1 MSDKDEAFI
10 NAQTHHQPEVE
21 HPIETEITQSYIDY
35 SMSVIISRALP
46 DTRDWLKPVIRR
58 ILFGMYQMNNV
69 YNQKHKK
76 SARIVWEVMWKYHP
90 HGDASIYDAMVRLAQ
105 GWSMRYPLVDGQW
118 NFWSIDWDGAAAMRY
133 TEARLTKLAEEM
145 MDDIEQDTVDWR
157 LNFDWTLKEPV
168 MLPTKFPN
176 QLCNGTMGIAVGMAT
191 NMAPHN
197 LNEVLDA
204 CHLLLEK
211 EGKKMMATVIDEN
224 WMEVEKEV
232 EYSVSV
238 DEIMDI
244 IQWPDFPTWWTIFDR
259 ENIKEVYRKWK
270 GPIVVRWKTHTEVY
284 EDSHVIV
291 IDEIPYLVNKSA
303 LVSKIGELVVDKKI
317 EWISDIRDE
326 SNKNKNRIVLY
337 LRKGVNPDA
346 VLVQLYKFTELQTN
360 FNINNVSLVD
370 GWTQP
375 RLLNIKELL
384 MEFVTFRREVVRR
397 RSAYQL
403 QKAKDRLHILEWL
416 KRAIDIIDD
425 VIATIRHS
433 ADKKEAKDNLMSKF
447 EFSEEQAEY
456 ILQMRLQSLV
466 WLEIQKI
473 MDEIAE
479 KQAQIAEL
487 TEILNNPFKLDE
499 VVQSEFDYMK
509 QKYGDERKTDVSD
522 DTSLLNLSWSIKA
535 IQAAADKIKED
546 VICWIGAD
554 YSMRVLYQSR
564 IQTIPEETI
573 DLIYTHN
580 QDRLIVITDLWELV
594 VQRLKD
600 FGQHTMAKPAVN
612 LKNHFNL
619 RGKIVFAKTL
629 HYNYEYLTFL
639 TNQNNLKKIKKE
651 LVLSFKKFPTV
662 IMNLG
667 QGEKIVKVEAVNDS
681 DNLWVITKQWW
692 MLIFNTAELRPMWKT
707 AWWVKAIELQEGD
720 SIANMFLYKD
730 EPFILIHSSKNA
742 KLLSMDDLKIWK
754 RARKWQVVMTGNDE
768 LEWWLS
774 IIEWAVRLRFDDGSM
789 ETLHSNNI
797 HLAEPETPLV
807 KISDKAIT
815 IAYRPWEEKDEN
827 RKYKEEKKKNG
838 PEEQDNLFSILGIIP
853 SVPVKAKEE
862 DEADIE
868 EEIDD
873 VEEDNEI
880 EEGNELEDSEE

>member
-1 MSDKDEAFI
+1 MSDKDEAFL
-10 NAQTHHQPEVE
+10 NAQTNHQPEIE
-21 HPIETEITQSYIDY
+21 HPIEKEITQSYIDY

-46 DTRDWLKPVIRR
+46 DTRDGLKPVIRR
-58 ILFGMYQMNNV
+58 ILFWMYQMNNF

-76 SARIVWEVMWKYHP
+76 SARIVGEVMWKYHP

-105 GWSMRYPLVDGQW
+105 TWSMRYPLVDGQG
-118 NFWSIDWDGAAAMRY
+118 NFGSIDGDGAAAMRY

-145 MDDIEQDTVDWR
+145 MEDIEQDTIDWR
-157 LNFDWTLKEPV
+157 LNFDGTLKEPV

-176 QLCNGTMGIAVGMAT
+176 QLCNGTMWIAVWMAT

-204 CHLLLEK
+204 CHLLLTK
-211 EGKKMMATVIDEN
+211 EWKKMMATVINEN
-224 WMEVEKEV
+224 WIEEEKEV
-232 EYSVSV
+232 EYSVTV

-244 IQWPDFPTWWTIFDR
+244 IKGPDFPTGWVIFDR

-270 GPIVVRWKTHTEVY
+270 WPIVVRGKTHTEVY

-291 IDEIPYLVNKSA
+291 IDEIPYLVNKAA

-337 LRKGVNPDA
+337 LRKWVNPDA
-346 VLVQLYKFTELQTN
+346 VLIQLYKFTELQTN
-360 FNINNVSLVD
+360 FNINNVSLVEW
-370 GWTQP
+370 WTQP

-397 RSAYQL
+397 RSVYQL

-416 KRAIDIIDD
+416 KRAIDIIDE
-425 VIATIRHS
+425 VIATIRNS
-433 ADKKEAKDNLMSKF
+433 KDKKDAKDNLMTNF
-447 EFSEEQAEY
+447 QFSEEQAEY

-473 MDEIAE
+473 VDEIAE
-479 KQAQIAEL
+479 KERLIEEL
-487 TEILNNPFKLDE
+487 TEILNNPEKLDW
-499 VVQSEFDYMK
+499 VVQAEFDYMK

-522 DTSLLNLSWSIKA
+522 DTSMLNLSWSIKA
-535 IQAAADKIKED
+535 LQSAADKIKED
-546 VICWIGAD
+546 VICRIGAD
-554 YSMRVLYQSR
+554 YSMRVLYQTR

-600 FGQHTMAKPAVN
+600 FWQHTMAKPALN
-612 LKNHFNL
+612 LKHHFEL
-619 RGKIVFAKTL
+619 KWKIVFAKTL
-629 HYNYEYLTFL
+629 HYSYEYLTFL
-639 TNQNNLKKIKKE
+639 TTHNNIKKIQKE

-662 IMNLG
+662 IMHLEP
-667 QGEKIVKVEAVNDS
+667 GEKIVKVEAVNDS
-681 DNLWVITKQWW
+681 DNLWIITKQGR
-692 MLIFNTAELRPMWKT
+692 MLLFNTADLRPMWKT

-720 SIANMFLYKD
+720 AVANMFLYKD
-730 EPFILIHSSKNA
+730 EPFILIHSNKNA
-742 KLLSMDDLKIWK
+742 KLLSLDDLRMWK
-754 RARKWQVVMTGNDE
+754 RAKKWQVVMTWDDQ

-774 IIEWAVRLRFDDGSM
+774 IIEWAVRLRFEDGSM

-807 KISDKAIT
+807 NISNKNIAIV
-815 IAYRPWEEKDEN
+815 YRPWEEKSEN
-827 RKYKEEKKKNG
+827 VKYKEERKKSWPEQQDLFTIAWLSPLSSKNG
-838 PEEQDNLFSILGIIP
+838 ADEKSETLDDESEISGEAWEEVSDPEI
-853 SVPVKAKEE
+853 
-862 DEADIE
+862 
-868 EEIDD
+868 
-873 VEEDNEI
+873 
-880 EEGNELEDSEE
+880 